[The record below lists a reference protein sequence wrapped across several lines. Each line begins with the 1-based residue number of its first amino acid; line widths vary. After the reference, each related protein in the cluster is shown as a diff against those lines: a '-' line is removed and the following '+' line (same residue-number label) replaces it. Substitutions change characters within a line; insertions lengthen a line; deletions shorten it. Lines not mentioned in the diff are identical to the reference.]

1 VYRHY
6 LMPMRVLLLSTS
18 LVCLAALPPLEAR
31 AQHEGHAGMAKDSNA
46 DTTSPRHLHVMVQ
59 AIPVLTHAE
68 NTVGGRGLT
77 EGYLAQ
83 VVAMGS
89 GSVFDGH
96 LALDVT
102 LNGEGL
108 TMRRGELST
117 GAFGEG
123 FVDRRHPHTYLHE
136 LIASGI
142 GAIGSLKYSGSAGR
156 GFVPYGTDDPMMRP
170 FEKYPINHHLSQ
182 ILERG
187 LVIGALRLGPA
198 ILEASTFGGEEPTS
212 PSSLPRPSR
221 FGDSWSVRAT
231 ALPVAGAELQA
242 SYASVQSPEQPGGF
256 GLDQQKRSVS
266 GRFVSANGER
276 YLLAEWARTDERDAT
291 RDVLVFGYETALVEG
306 AVTLGPVDLGLRLEQ
321 TERPEEERLSDP
333 FRTPR
338 PASDLSITGITR
350 WRTATFAVALP
361 GTTFGPLRGY
371 PYVELERLAV
381 SSRAATDIF
390 DPEQFYGGA
399 PLWMASVGVRV
410 RYGTMHAR
418 MGRYGV
424 ALPAGPTLH
433 MLGVDPKQSSA
444 HSGH

>member
-1 VYRHY
+1 
-6 LMPMRVLLLSTS
+6 MPMRALLVSTS
-18 LVCLAALPPLEAR
+18 LVLLAALPAR
-31 AQHEGHAGMAKDSNA
+31 SALAQHEGHAGMARDAKA
-46 DTTSPRHLHVMVQ
+46 DTTSPPPLHLMVQ
-59 AIPVLTHAE
+59 AIPVLTHAA

-89 GSVFDGH
+89 GRLVGGH
-96 LALDVT
+96 LAFDVT

-142 GAIGSLKYSGSAGR
+142 GAVGSLKYSGSAGR

-187 LVIGALRLGPA
+187 VVIGALRLGPA
-198 ILEASTFGGEEPTS
+198 IIEVSTFGGEEPTS
-212 PSSLPRPSR
+212 PGSWPRPSR

-231 ALPVAGAELQA
+231 ALPATGVEMQA
-242 SYASVQSPEQPGGF
+242 SYASLQSPEQPEGF

-266 GRFVSANGER
+266 ARFVSANGER
-276 YLLAEWARTDERDAT
+276 YLLAEWARTDERDAD
-291 RDVLVFGYETALVEG
+291 RDVAVFGYETALIEG
-306 AVTLGPVDLGLRLEQ
+306 AVTVGGVDLGLRLEQ
-321 TERPEEERLSDP
+321 TQRPEEERLADP

-338 PASDLSITGITR
+338 PAPDLSITGITR
-350 WRTATFAVALP
+350 WRTATVAVALP
-361 GTTFGPLRGY
+361 GATFGRIRGY
-371 PYVELERLAV
+371 PYVELERLAAA
-381 SSRAATDIF
+381 SRAETDIF
-390 DPEQFYGGA
+390 DARQFYGSA

-433 MLGVDPKQSSA
+433 MLGVDPKRS
-444 HSGH
+444 SGHQH

>member
-1 VYRHY
+1 
-6 LMPMRVLLLSTS
+6 MPMRALLLLTS
-18 LVCLAALPPLEAR
+18 LVCLAGLSPLEAR
-31 AQHEGHAGMAKDSNA
+31 AQHEGHAGTATDANA
-46 DTTSPRHLHVMVQ
+46 DTTSPHRLHAMVQ
-59 AIPVLTHAE
+59 AIPVLTHAA
-68 NTVGGRGLT
+68 NTAGGRGLT
-77 EGYLAQ
+77 EVYLAQ

-89 GSVFDGH
+89 ARLFSGH
-96 LALDVT
+96 LALDAT

-108 TMRRGELST
+108 TMQRGELST

-142 GAIGSLKYSGSAGR
+142 GASGTLKYSGSAGR

-182 ILERG
+182 ILERA
-187 LVIGALRLGPA
+187 LVIGAVRLGPS
-198 ILEASTFGGEEPTS
+198 IIEASTFGGEEPTS

-221 FGDSWSVRAT
+221 FGDSWSVRT
-231 ALPVAGAELQA
+231 TVLPVAGAELQA

-256 GLDQQKRSVS
+256 GLDQRKRSVS
-266 GRFVSANGER
+266 ARFVSTNGER
-276 YLLAEWARTDERDAT
+276 YFLAEWARTDERDAD
-291 RDVLVFGYETALVEG
+291 RDVSVFGYETALVEG
-306 AVTLGPVDLGLRLEQ
+306 AMTLGSVDLGLRLEQ
-321 TERPEEERLSDP
+321 TDRPEEERLSDP

-350 WRTATFAVALP
+350 WRTATVALALP
-361 GTTFGPLRGY
+361 GATFGPLRGY
-371 PYVELERLAV
+371 PYVEFERLAA
-381 SSRAATDIF
+381 SSRATTDIF
-390 DPEQFYGGA
+390 DPGQFYGGA
-399 PLWMASVGVRV
+399 PLWMASVGVRI

-433 MLGVDPKQSSA
+433 MLGVDSKQSSA
-444 HSGH
+444 HHGH

>member
-1 VYRHY
+1 
-6 LMPMRVLLLSTS
+6 MRTRLLSAS
-18 LVCLAALPPLEAR
+18 LVCLTVLSPLDAR
-31 AQHEGHAGMAKDSNA
+31 AQHEGHPGMATDAKA
-46 DTTSPRHLHVMVQ
+46 DTTSPHRLHLMAQ
-59 AIPVLTHAE
+59 AIPVLTRAE
-68 NTVGGRGLT
+68 NTAAGRDLT

-83 VVAMGS
+83 VVGMGS
-89 GSVFDGH
+89 GRLFSGH
-96 LALDVT
+96 LAVDVT

-187 LVIGALRLGPA
+187 LLIGALRVGPA

-212 PSSLPRPSR
+212 PSSWPRASR

-231 ALPVAGAELQA
+231 ALPTAGAELQA

-266 GRFVSANGER
+266 ARFVSANGER
-276 YLLAEWARTDERDAT
+276 YLLAEWARTDERDAG
-291 RDVLVFGYETALVEG
+291 RDVAVFGYETALVEG
-306 AVTLGPVDLGLRLEQ
+306 AVTLGVVDLGLRLEQ

-350 WRTATFAVALP
+350 WRAATVAMAFP
-361 GTTFGPLRGY
+361 GATFGPLRGY
-371 PYVELERLAV
+371 PYVELERLAA
-381 SSRAATDIF
+381 SPRAATDIF
-390 DPEQFYGGA
+390 DAGQFYGRA

-424 ALPAGPTLH
+424 ALPAGPPLH
-433 MLGVDPKQSSA
+433 MLGVDSTRS
-444 HSGH
+444 SGHAQH